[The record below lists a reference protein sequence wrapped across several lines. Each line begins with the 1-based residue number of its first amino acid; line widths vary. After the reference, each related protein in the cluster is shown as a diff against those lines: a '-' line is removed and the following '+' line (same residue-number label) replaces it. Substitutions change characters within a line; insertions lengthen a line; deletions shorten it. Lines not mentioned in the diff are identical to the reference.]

1 MRSLMAA
8 RLVLLDADQV
18 RREELSGA
26 LAELGA
32 FQISGIATVAEAA
45 GVCALAAPD
54 LFIVEGPSLAA
65 NDEDDEISANP
76 FAASGIPTILL
87 IPDATMLQRRKA
99 ARAGYAIVIGMPA
112 SPRLVY
118 RRIAHAL
125 QNARRVKRRLEATML
140 RDRAKTAA
148 ETREGAVEKRISLEA
163 PLFAKRPAR

>member
-8 RLVLLDADQV
+8 RLVLLDADQA

-32 FQISGIATVAEAA
+32 FRISGIATIAEAA
-45 GVCALAAPD
+45 GVCALHTPD

-65 NDEDDEISANP
+65 NDEADEISANP

-87 IPDATMLQRRKA
+87 LPNPTTDQRRKA
-99 ARAGYAIVIGMPA
+99 ARAGYAVVLGMPV
-112 SPRLVY
+112 SPRLLY

-125 QNARRVKRRLEATML
+125 QNARRTKRRLEAEAL
-140 RDRAKTAA
+140 RNQGIAEKKTAA
-148 ETREGAVEKRISLEA
+148 ET
-163 PLFAKRPAR
+163 PLLAKIPAR